1 MFHSKIQ
8 FFRFC
13 HLFLDNEM
21 PEVVEAIFLGRL
33 ARNETLQQII
43 YNIFFNLHSGILQT
57 NLSPEILTWEQFS
70 NAMGLALM

>member
-1 MFHSKIQ
+1 
-8 FFRFC
+8 
-13 HLFLDNEM
+13 M
-21 PEVVEAIFLGRL
+21 PEVVETIFFLFLGRL

-43 YNIFFNLHSGILQT
+43 DNIFFNLHSGILQT

>member
-1 MFHSKIQ
+1 
-8 FFRFC
+8 
-13 HLFLDNEM
+13 M
-21 PEVVEAIFLGRL
+21 PEVVETIFFLFLGRL

-43 YNIFFNLHSGILQT
+43 DNTFYNLGILQT

>member
-1 MFHSKIQ
+1 
-8 FFRFC
+8 
-13 HLFLDNEM
+13 M
-21 PEVVEAIFLGRL
+21 PEVVETIFFLFLGRL